1 MMASKFWRDEGGQDL
16 LEYTLLLAMVCL
28 MSAAMMV
35 DTGTSIRTIWHTT
48 GNNLSSARS
57 VAGR

>member
-1 MMASKFWRDEGGQDL
+1 MTKKFWQDDGGQDL

-28 MSAAMMV
+28 ISAAMMV
-35 DTGTSIRTIWHTT
+35 DSGTSIRTIWQTT

-57 VAGR
+57 VVNR